1 MNIAFLLLPKQDVA
15 YVFESF
21 TVRQALEK
29 MKYHGYQSIPML
41 NKEGKYVGTISEGD
55 LLWAILDWQREGT
68 VDLEKRSLADVPLRT
83 QHEAVSVYDDVQTVL
98 DRSVDQNFISVKDD
112 AGFFIG
118 IIRRKDIIEFL
129 TKQVDTKQPN
139 VS

>member
-15 YVFESF
+15 YVFQSF

-41 NKEGKYVGTISEGD
+41 NKEGKYVGSISEGD